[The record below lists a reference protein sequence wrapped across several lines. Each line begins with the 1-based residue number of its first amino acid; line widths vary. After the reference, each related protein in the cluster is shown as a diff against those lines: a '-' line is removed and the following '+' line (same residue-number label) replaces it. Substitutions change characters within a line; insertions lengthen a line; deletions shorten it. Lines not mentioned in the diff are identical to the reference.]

1 MWPFVL
7 IASLESLNYKHA
19 KVLAAAKVR
28 EKPPDNAENRK
39 YGVWREGILPSL
51 AENAAEIRW
60 TIFSDIY
67 IPDDRNPRNQVLV
80 LGLATSPAT
89 KKSFIWLN
97 KFPLN
102 RDNAFELANFFNT
115 ILPSQHRDEHHL
127 SYNYNFYCGWA
138 TLRRF
143 LTAFW
148 TDSNQFLYISNHDSR
163 GGTQ

>member
-1 MWPFVL
+1 M

-39 YGVWREGILPSL
+39 YGVWKEGKLPSL
-51 AENAAEIRW
+51 AENAAEIRRW

-67 IPDDRNPRNQVLV
+67 IPDDRNSRNQVLV
-80 LGLATSPAT
+80 LGLATCTSPAT

-102 RDNAFELANFFNT
+102 RDNAFELANFFNI
-115 ILPSQHRDEHHL
+115 ILSSQDRDEHYL
-127 SYNYNFYCGWA
+127 S
-138 TLRRF
+138 
-143 LTAFW
+143 
-148 TDSNQFLYISNHDSR
+148 
-163 GGTQ
+163 